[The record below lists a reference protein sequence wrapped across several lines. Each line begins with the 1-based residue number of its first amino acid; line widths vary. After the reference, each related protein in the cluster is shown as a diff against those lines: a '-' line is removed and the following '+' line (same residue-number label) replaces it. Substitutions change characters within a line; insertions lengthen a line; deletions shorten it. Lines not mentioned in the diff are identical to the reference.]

1 LIELEKKVFG
11 NIQTKLIIGADP
23 PVNPDTKN
31 IFEKELDI
39 LLEELKSQPQKNLEK
54 LLEQQK
60 IAEKHINSRPG
71 AMALAQ
77 NKIQLFNEFNKKY
90 VQIIKEKLDS

>member
-1 LIELEKKVFG
+1 MIELEKKVFG
-11 NIQTKLIIGADP
+11 NIKTKLIIGADP
-23 PVNPDTKN
+23 PANPDTKN

-39 LLEELKSQPQKNLEK
+39 LLKELDSQSQENLEK

-60 IAEKHINSRPG
+60 VAEKHINSRPG

>member
-11 NIQTKLIIGADP
+11 NIKTKLIIGADP
-23 PVNPDTKN
+23 PANPDTKN

-39 LLEELKSQPQKNLEK
+39 LLKELDSQSQENLEK

-60 IAEKHINSRPG
+60 TAEKHINSRPG

>member
-1 LIELEKKVFG
+1 MIELEKKVFG

-23 PVNPDTKN
+23 PANPDTKN

-90 VQIIKEKLDS
+90 VQKIAEKLDS

>member
-1 LIELEKKVFG
+1 M
-11 NIQTKLIIGADP
+11 
-23 PVNPDTKN
+23 
-31 IFEKELDI
+31 
-39 LLEELKSQPQKNLEK
+39 LEELKSQPKENLEK

-60 IAEKHINSRPG
+60 VAEKHINSRPG

>member
-1 LIELEKKVFG
+1 LTELERKVFG
-11 NIQTKLIIGADP
+11 NVMTKTIIGADP
-23 PVNPDTKN
+23 PENPDTKN
-31 IFEKELDI
+31 ILENELEVLVKELGSKSKVD
-39 LLEELKSQPQKNLEK
+39 LEE

-77 NKIQLFNEFNKKY
+77 NKIQLFNKYNERY
-90 VQIIKEKLDS
+90 VQTIKEKLSS

>member
-1 LIELEKKVFG
+1 MIELEKKVFG

-23 PVNPDTKN
+23 PANPDTKN

-39 LLEELKSQPQKNLEK
+39 LLEELKSQPQENLEK

-90 VQIIKEKLDS
+90 VQKIAEKLDS

>member
-1 LIELEKKVFG
+1 MIELEKKVFG
-11 NIQTKLIIGADP
+11 NIKTKVIIGADP
-23 PVNPDTKN
+23 PAHPDTKN

-39 LLEELKSQPQKNLEK
+39 LLEELKSQPKENLEK

-77 NKIQLFNEFNKKY
+77 NKIQLFNEYNKKY
-90 VQIIKEKLDS
+90 MQIIKENLEL

>member
-1 LIELEKKVFG
+1 M
-11 NIQTKLIIGADP
+11 TRTIIGADP
-23 PVNPDTKN
+23 PENPDTKN
-31 IFEKELDI
+31 LLQKELEVLQKELESKSKVD
-39 LLEELKSQPQKNLEK
+39 LEE

-77 NKIQLFNEFNKKY
+77 NKIQLFNKYNERY
-90 VQIIKEKLDS
+90 VQTIKEKLSS

>member
-1 LIELEKKVFG
+1 MIELEKEVFG
-11 NIQTKLIIGADP
+11 NIKTKLIIGADP
-23 PVNPDTKN
+23 PANPDTKN

-39 LLEELKSQPQKNLEK
+39 LLKELDSQSQENLEK
-54 LLEQQK
+54 LLKQQK
-60 IAEKHINSRPG
+60 TAEKHINSRPG

>member
-1 LIELEKKVFG
+1 MTELEKKVFG
-11 NIQTKLIIGADP
+11 NIMTRTIIGADP
-23 PVNPDTKN
+23 PENPDTKN
-31 IFEKELDI
+31 LLEKELEVLQKELESKSKVD
-39 LLEELKSQPQKNLEK
+39 LEE

-77 NKIQLFNEFNKKY
+77 NKIQLFNKYNERY
-90 VQIIKEKLDS
+90 VQTIKEKLSS